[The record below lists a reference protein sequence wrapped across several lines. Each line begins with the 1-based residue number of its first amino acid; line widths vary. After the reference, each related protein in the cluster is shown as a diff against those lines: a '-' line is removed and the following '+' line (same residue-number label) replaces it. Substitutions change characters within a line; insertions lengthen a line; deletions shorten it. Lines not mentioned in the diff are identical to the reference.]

1 MLLRDFKEVKM
12 IVKTYDVKGE
22 LYATYTGVV
31 AILKDCK
38 EMRYTLGFNDGK
50 TTRLSVQEVKM
61 EVE

>member
-1 MLLRDFKEVKM
+1 M

-38 EMRYTLGFNDGK
+38 EMRYTLGFNDGE

-61 EVE
+61 EVEQ